1 MRAIKFRAWDKKEK
15 EMISHNRLFRLDTSN
30 ELPFLPLLEKF
41 KDEYEVMEH
50 TGLTDKNGKEIYEGD
65 ICFIQIYGNFGEPS
79 DKESFNVQVKWEGNA
94 FHLVDADGDTW
105 TEWATY
111 YKGEDV
117 EIIGNIHENPELLE
131 QPNAN

>member
-50 TGLTDKNGKEIYEGD
+50 TGLTDKNGKEIYEKDVVDFDGKKYMVT
-65 ICFIQIYGNFGEPS
+65 FANGGFGIWKEIRTDLYSDETRDYYEPLW
-79 DKESFNVQVKWEGNA
+79 N
-94 FHLVDADGDTW
+94 LILDGC
-105 TEWATY
+105 E
-111 YKGEDV
+111 V
-117 EIIGNIHENPELLE
+117 IGNLFENPELLE
-131 QPNAN
+131 GKNHEGN